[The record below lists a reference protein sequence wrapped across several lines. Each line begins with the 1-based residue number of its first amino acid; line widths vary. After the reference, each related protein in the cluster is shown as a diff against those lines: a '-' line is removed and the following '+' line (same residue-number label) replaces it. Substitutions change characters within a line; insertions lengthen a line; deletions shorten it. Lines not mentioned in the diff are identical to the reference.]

1 LFANSGA
8 SWIEEEPDME
18 AFRSAFGM
26 IRLFMPVVYCGG
38 LLVYFL
44 WVSGGSLD
52 VANIIGLG
60 PTLLGLGVVGLVF
73 CIPLGLRLFQ
83 LFGRRPPGGPDGSDD
98 EGFDPDAAI
107 ARYMASQRSAE
118 RPAPPPSYSAP
129 RPAPKGSGPA
139 RPTGFGRRTS

>member
-1 LFANSGA
+1 MMGRLQRRSG
-8 SWIEEEPDME
+8 ME
-18 AFRSAFGM
+18 GFKSAVGM

-38 LLVYFL
+38 LLAYFL

-52 VANIIGLG
+52 TANIIGLG

-83 LFGRRPPGGPDGSDD
+83 LFGRRPPGGPDGSGD

-107 ARYMASQRSAE
+107 ARYMANRPAEPASRAPAPRSA
-118 RPAPPPSYSAP
+118 
-129 RPAPKGSGPA
+129 PKSSGPV
-139 RPTGFGRRTS
+139 RPTGFGRRTN